1 MKKRLAIVAMLLC
14 CTVSLTAGNL
24 KYSTSDSLK
33 ICEILEILSL
43 EKEKKTSS
51 LMISAGKMFIGTP
64 YVAGTLD
71 KEKMEKIVVKPREV
85 DCTTLVE
92 QVFAIAKS
100 INQGKKDF
108 STFCDNLQLIRYR
121 NGRCNGY
128 ESRLH
133 YFTQWAADAE
143 KKGIAQEVG
152 GKQFSG
158 RQALNLSFM
167 SNNADK
173 YAQLKEDST
182 MTAAIARAEQ
192 PFRGVTINYLPKEI
206 LNKGPKQLPVKNG
219 DIIALVTNIK
229 GLDVTHMGIAVWV
242 GNKLHMLHA
251 SYNKKK
257 VIIDDQ
263 TLYDYLKTRKSAPG
277 IRIVRVK

>member
-1 MKKRLAIVAMLLC
+1 MLLC
-14 CTVSLTAGNL
+14 CTVTLVAGNL
-24 KYSTSDSLK
+24 KYSTSDSIR
-33 ICEILEILSL
+33 ICEILEKLSR
-43 EKEKKTSS
+43 EKDKKTSS
-51 LMISAGKMFIGTP
+51 LMLAAGKMFIGTP

-71 KEKMEKIVVKPREV
+71 REKEEQTTINSSEV

-92 QVFAIAKS
+92 QVFAIAKT
-100 INQGKKDF
+100 INQEIKDF
-108 STFCDNLQLIRYR
+108 STFCGNLELVRYR

-128 ESRLH
+128 DSRLH

-143 KKGIAQEVG
+143 KKGTAKEIS

-158 RQALNLSFM
+158 RQALNLNFM
-167 SNNADK
+167 SCNPDK

-182 MTAAIARAEQ
+182 MTAAIASAEL

-206 LNKGPKQLPVKNG
+206 LNRGPKQLPVKNG

-257 VIIDDQ
+257 VILDEQ

-277 IRIVRVK
+277 IRVVRVK

>member
-1 MKKRLAIVAMLLC
+1 MLLC
-14 CTVSLTAGNL
+14 CAVTLVAGNL
-24 KYSTSDSLK
+24 RYSRNDSIR
-33 ICEILEILSL
+33 ICEMLAKLSR
-43 EKEKKTSS
+43 EKEKKTLS
-51 LMISAGKMFIGTP
+51 LMLAAGKMFIGTP

-71 KEKMEKIVVKPREV
+71 REKGEQIIINSSEV

-92 QVFAIAKS
+92 QVFAIAKT
-100 INQGKKDF
+100 INQGKNDF
-108 STFCDNLQLIRYR
+108 DTYCDNLQHIRYR
-121 NGRCNGY
+121 GGRCNGY
-128 ESRLH
+128 DSRLH
-133 YFTQWAADAE
+133 YFTQWVADAE
-143 KKGIAQEVG
+143 KKGIAQEIS

-158 RQALNLSFM
+158 RQALNLNFM
-167 SNNADK
+167 STNPDK

-182 MTAAIARAEQ
+182 MTAAIANAEL

-206 LNKGPKQLPVKNG
+206 LNKGRKQLPVRNG

-257 VIIDDQ
+257 VILDEQ

-277 IRIVRVK
+277 IRVVRVK